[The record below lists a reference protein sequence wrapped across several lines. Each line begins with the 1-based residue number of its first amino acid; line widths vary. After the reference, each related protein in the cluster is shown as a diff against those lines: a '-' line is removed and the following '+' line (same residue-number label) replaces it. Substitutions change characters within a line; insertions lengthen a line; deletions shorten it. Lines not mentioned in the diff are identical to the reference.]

1 MTDLRARLA
10 LLAGLA
16 FLGIALGVTGAT
28 VDAADSFQDP
38 ESSPAFTVS
47 EENVTF
53 EDGDRKT
60 TVVGNMERIDRL
72 ELKRTNDR
80 QYTIRTGTADPISP
94 AERRRAKA
102 IARDN
107 ETIQRSLAT
116 LDRYELT
123 VDPIHKLTVGQSV
136 SIDGTVSTG
145 DVKDNNA
152 TTYTFEMTESEE
164 GVVVDRDP
172 NYVDDEV
179 VVRVSNP
186 AVDDSYFSVTVDL
199 ETAEVI
205 DTTGMD

>member
-16 FLGIALGVTGAT
+16 FLGIALGITGAT

-80 QYTIRTGTADPISP
+80 QYTIRTATADPISL

-123 VDPIHKLTVGQSV
+123 VDPIHKLTAESSVRLNGSV
-136 SIDGTVSTG
+136 SAG
-145 DVKDNNA
+145 DVGDDNVS
-152 TTYTFEMTESEE
+152 TYTFDVTESD
-164 GVVVDRDP
+164 GSVVVDRDP
-172 NYVDDEV
+172 NYVDGEAA
-179 VVRVSNP
+179 VRVSNP
-186 AVDDSYFSVTVDL
+186 SVDELYFSVIVDL
-199 ETAEVI
+199 ETNEVI
-205 DTTGMD
+205 DTTGMG